1 MRVEVSD
8 EAGGRADY
16 ALGHPTKAV
25 LEAKRQARHFEAVP
39 TGKPTAVRK
48 LQPML
53 RASKNFAEAV
63 HQVLQ
68 YSVIHGAPVAIV
80 CNGPQLAIFQALTP
94 GYSPLDGECFFFDGF
109 ASYIEYFPLLWSL
122 LSPEGITENRAS
134 RDLAHHRNPRIPTKA
149 SDFIPEPTRF
159 RYRSDF
165 QENLRV
171 LSSLLLE
178 EVEDNPALK
187 SSFYRECYV
196 QLEANN
202 RHLLLSKRIIAA
214 SAPRSGAPR
223 SFVRHRGALPQDDVL
238 P

>member
-16 ALGHPTKAV
+16 ALGHPAKAV
-25 LEAKRQARHFEAVP
+25 LEAKREARHFEAVP
-39 TGKPTAVRK
+39 TGKPAAVRK

-109 ASYIEYFPLLWSL
+109 ASYMEYFPLLW
-122 LSPEGITENRAS
+122 
-134 RDLAHHRNPRIPTKA
+134 
-149 SDFIPEPTRF
+149 
-159 RYRSDF
+159 
-165 QENLRV
+165 
-171 LSSLLLE
+171 
-178 EVEDNPALK
+178 
-187 SSFYRECYV
+187 
-196 QLEANN
+196 
-202 RHLLLSKRIIAA
+202 
-214 SAPRSGAPR
+214 
-223 SFVRHRGALPQDDVL
+223 
-238 P
+238 